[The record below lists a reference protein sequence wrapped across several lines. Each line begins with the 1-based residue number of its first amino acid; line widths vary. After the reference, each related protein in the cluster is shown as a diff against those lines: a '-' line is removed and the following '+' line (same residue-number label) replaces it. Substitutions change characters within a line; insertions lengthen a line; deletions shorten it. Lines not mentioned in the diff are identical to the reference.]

1 MSIKIK
7 LLTFISLFA
16 LTIGLVVLGVFA
28 ATNTQTIKI
37 DGSVDF
43 NVADKTFYVKDVRIK
58 NDNTL
63 SGQGT
68 TIDNFM
74 PGYINSE
81 FKIDLGSV
89 AADTSFT
96 LYFDIINTTDAFYS
110 ADEESSVTDAT
121 VSASGIIRGDAVNPT
136 NINESTAISGTV
148 ELNVTISNPSSVDL
162 NKITILLNEYQEP
175 EIEHSNVL
183 DFTFDNN
190 TVTSYTGSSP
200 DMVIPSSYSIRPSD
214 GAYVEGE
221 DYAVTG
227 IGEFAFAN
235 NKVIESATIPES
247 ITSLGNYS
255 FANCTNI
262 DEINFNASTVSDLT
276 TNNGVFYNTGKD
288 TTGITVNF
296 ADNLS
301 NIPAYLFY
309 PSTSQASSPN
319 IKAVNM
325 ADSSL
330 NSIGSYAF
338 AYCNKIATIIIS
350 QNVTSIGAYAFY
362 NCTGLTSITIGEG
375 VTSIGDNAFDNCIYL
390 AEINYNA
397 TVANDFSSTDY
408 VFRNAGQ
415 SGGGITVNIGANV
428 TRLPNYIFGGGSP
441 NIITVNFAEGSVCE
455 NIGESTFSN
464 CGSLASVT
472 IPSSVTSIGE
482 RAFYYCNSLT
492 SITIP
497 SSVTSIDT
505 NAFSWCSSLTSIT
518 IGEGVTSIGNSAF
531 NNCTALT
538 EVNYNATA
546 TNDLSSNNYV
556 FRSAGQNGT
565 GITVNIGANVTRLP
579 NYIFYPHNYTSST
592 NITTVNFAE
601 GSVCENIGES
611 TFAYCSDLTSII
623 IPDSVT
629 SIGDSAFFGC
639 SSLTSIIIPE
649 NVTSISDSVFARCS
663 GLTSITI
670 PETVTSIG
678 ESAFSGCSSL
688 TSFTIPENVT
698 SISDSVF
705 RECRSLTLIVIP
717 ERVASIGS
725 SAFINCSSLTSI
737 NIPDSV
743 TSIGS
748 SAFSGCSSL
757 TSITIPENVTSI
769 GNYAFAYCYGLI
781 EINYNATAANDLS
794 SNNGVFYNAGQSGG
808 GITVN
813 IGASATKLP
822 NYIFYPYSGYSP
834 NITIVNLA
842 DGSVCES
849 IGERAFEG
857 CSSLTTVNFGENG
870 QLLSIGNY
878 AFRRC
883 SSLTSITV
891 PDSVTSIGNFAFWE
905 CSSLTSITIREGV
918 TSIGDSAF
926 WECSNLTSAI
936 FENPNGWRAGTTS
949 LSADNLR
956 NTSTAARYLRT
967 TYRSDAW
974 TRS

>member
-148 ELNVTISNPSSVDL
+148 ELNVTISNPSNVDL

-175 EIEHSNVL
+175 EIEHSDVL

-214 GAYVEGE
+214 GAYVEGG

-538 EVNYNATA
+538 EINYNATA
-546 TNDLSSNNYV
+546 VNDLSSNNSV
-556 FRSAGQNGT
+556 FYNAGQDGE
-565 GITVNIGANVTRLP
+565 GIIVNIGANVTRLP
-579 NYIFYPHNYTSST
+579 NYIFYPRADYSVFSYAPS
-592 NITTVNFAE
+592 ITIVNFAE
-601 GSVCENIGES
+601 GSVCKNIGES
-611 TFAYCSDLTSII
+611 TFAYCRDLASII

-629 SIGDSAFFGC
+629 SIGERAFSGC
-639 SSLTSIIIPE
+639 RS
-649 NVTSISDSVFARCS
+649 
-663 GLTSITI
+663 LTSITI
-670 PETVTSIG
+670 PEGITSIG
-678 ESAFSGCSSL
+678 NYAFSGCYALAEVYNYSPSITVNLGETSFSNNGYLGQYAKVVYNASDLSSGKPETRITVVDNVQYYDYGDDFIALAPAVARGTLTEVTLDNRTTEINQYAFYQCSSL

-698 SISDSVF
+698 TISYH
-705 RECRSLTLIVIP
+705 
-717 ERVASIGS
+717 
-725 SAFINCSSLTSI
+725 AFQYCTSLTSI
-737 NIPDSV
+737 TIPEGV
-743 TSIGS
+743 TSIGIY
-748 SAFSGCSSL
+748 AFYQCSSL
-757 TSITIPENVTSI
+757 TSITIPS
-769 GNYAFAYCYGLI
+769 
-781 EINYNATAANDLS
+781 
-794 SNNGVFYNAGQSGG
+794 
-808 GITVN
+808 
-813 IGASATKLP
+813 
-822 NYIFYPYSGYSP
+822 
-834 NITIVNLA
+834 
-842 DGSVCES
+842 
-849 IGERAFEG
+849 
-857 CSSLTTVNFGENG
+857 
-870 QLLSIGNY
+870 
-878 AFRRC
+878 
-883 SSLTSITV
+883 
-891 PDSVTSIGNFAFWE
+891 SVTSIGIYAFSVCHFSE
-905 CSSLTSITIREGV
+905 VTIDSSHAYQNAGADDHKCGELLADADTVYVNANLVGSYTASSYLTSNFT
-918 TSIGDSAF
+918 
-926 WECSNLTSAI
+926 C
-936 FENPNGWRAGTTS
+936 
-949 LSADNLR
+949 
-956 NTSTAARYLRT
+956 
-967 TYRSDAW
+967 SDAPNEDGYYVY
-974 TRS
+974 TRNA

>member
-148 ELNVTISNPSSVDL
+148 ELNVTISNPSNVDL

-190 TVTSYTGSSP
+190 MITSYTGSPP

-214 GAYVEGE
+214 GAYVEGG

-338 AYCNKIATIIIS
+338 AYCDKIATIIIS
-350 QNVTSIGAYAFY
+350 QNVTSVGSYAFY
-362 NCTGLTSITIGEG
+362 NCTGLTSVTIPENVTSIGNAAFSTCSSLTSVTISEG
-375 VTSIGDNAFDNCIYL
+375 VTSIGNNAFDSCRDLI
-390 AEINYNA
+390 EINYNA
-397 TVANDFSSTDY
+397 TAVNDLSISNR
-408 VFRNAGQ
+408 VFYNAGQ
-415 SGGGITVNIGANV
+415 DGTGITVNIGANV
-428 TRLPNYIFGGGSP
+428 ERLPNYIFHPYNSRSVMP
-441 NIITVNFAEGSVCE
+441 NIIAVNFASDSVCAE
-455 NIGESTFSN
+455 IGSY
-464 CGSLASVT
+464 
-472 IPSSVTSIGE
+472 
-482 RAFYYCNSLT
+482 AFRYSSLT

-497 SSVTSIDT
+497 PSVTSIGEE
-505 NAFSWCSSLTSIT
+505 AFSYCNNLVTVNLGTNSQLTIGNAAFRGCSSLTSITNLESATSIGLRAFQSCSSLTSIT
-518 IGEGVTSIGNSAF
+518 IGAGITRLNSYAF
-531 NNCTALT
+531 YGCEALI
-538 EVNYNATA
+538 EINYNATNV
-546 TNDLSSNNYV
+546 NDLSSNNSV
-556 FRSAGQNGT
+556 FYSAGQDGT
-565 GITVNIGANVTRLP
+565 GITVNIGANVTRIP
-579 NYIFYPHNYTSST
+579 NYIFYPSTGNYPSSYIP

-601 GSVCENIGES
+601 GSVCE
-611 TFAYCSDLTSII
+611 
-623 IPDSVT
+623 
-629 SIGDSAFFGC
+629 SIGSYAFYSCF
-639 SSLTSIIIPE
+639 SLTSIAIGE
-649 NVTSISDSVFARCS
+649 GVTRIGERAFFGCS

-670 PETVTSIG
+670 PDRVTSIG
-678 ESAFSGCSSL
+678 ASAFSSCRGL
-688 TSFTIPENVT
+688 TSVTIG
-698 SISDSVF
+698 
-705 RECRSLTLIVIP
+705 
-717 ERVASIGS
+717 ASI
-725 SAFINCSSLTSI
+725 
-737 NIPDSV
+737 V
-743 TSIGS
+743 
-748 SAFSGCSSL
+748 
-757 TSITIPENVTSI
+757 SI
-769 GNYAFAYCYGLI
+769 GNYAF
-781 EINYNATAANDLS
+781 
-794 SNNGVFYNAGQSGG
+794 
-808 GITVN
+808 
-813 IGASATKLP
+813 
-822 NYIFYPYSGYSP
+822 GY
-834 NITIVNLA
+834 
-842 DGSVCES
+842 
-849 IGERAFEG
+849 
-857 CSSLTTVNFGENG
+857 CSSLE
-870 QLLSIGNY
+870 L
-878 AFRRC
+878 
-883 SSLTSITV
+883 
-891 PDSVTSIGNFAFWE
+891 
-905 CSSLTSITIREGV
+905 ITIYA
-918 TSIGDSAF
+918 TTPPTLDSEAF
-926 WECSNLTSAI
+926 YASAI
-936 FENPNGWRAGTTS
+936 SNIYVPSSSVSAYQSASGWSSHAEKI
-949 LSADNLR
+949 SAIV
-956 NTSTAARYLRT
+956 
-967 TYRSDAW
+967 
-974 TRS
+974 